1 MPRLTPD
8 TLRRALA
15 KGAPASAYYVHG
27 SESILKDEV
36 TALILDAA
44 LDPALRDFNLDFA
57 SAQQLDPDGLE
68 AVCSTL
74 PMMADRR
81 VVVLRDIEAWK
92 RKTKAKQPA
101 AQYLQRPSPDT
112 VLVIVQGN
120 DDDPDT
126 DLAQH
131 CTTVGCDALSGQ
143 ALDAWLDGRL
153 EAVGVTLTPDARE
166 HLLRATGADLGI
178 LAAEVLKLG
187 GLDVSGPLDLDTVGS
202 LVGVRH
208 GETADDWRDAV
219 LRDDVAHAAAVLP
232 RVLEQSGT
240 SGVALITLMGT
251 SLLVLRWARA
261 TAAQRRI
268 RDRALADAVKSFC
281 LSARP
286 RVGSYEPFA
295 RLIAEVAPHWSGARC
310 RAAIA
315 AALTADI
322 ALKNTTISDD
332 EGIVTDFA
340 LTVAGLRERGPMRV
354 PTGSLVDSR

>member
-8 TLRRALA
+8 KLRLALA

-27 SESILKDEV
+27 SEPILKDEV

-44 LDPALRDFNLDFA
+44 LDPSLRDFNLDYA
-57 SAQQLDPDGLE
+57 SAQQLDPDGL
-68 AVCSTL
+68 AAACSTL

-131 CTTVGCDALSGQ
+131 CTTVECDALSGP
-143 ALDAWLDGRL
+143 ALDTWLDGKL
-153 EAVGVTLTPDARE
+153 DAVGVTLSADARE
-166 HLLRATGADLGI
+166 HLLRASAADLGV
-178 LAAEVLKLG
+178 LSTEVLKLG
-187 GLDVSGPLDLDTVGS
+187 GLEITGPLDLDTVGS

-208 GETADDWRDAV
+208 GETPDDWRDAV
-219 LRDDVAHAAAVLP
+219 LRDDVARAAAVLP
-232 RVLEQSGT
+232 RILEQSGT

-261 TAAQRRI
+261 TASQRRI
-268 RDRALADAVKSFC
+268 RDRVLATAVKEFC
-281 LSARP
+281 MSTRP

-295 RLIAEVAPHWSGARC
+295 RMIAEVAPHWSGTRC
-310 RAAIA
+310 SAAIA
-315 AALTADI
+315 AALTADA
-322 ALKNTTISDD
+322 ALKNTTISDS
-332 EGIVTDFA
+332 EGILTDFV
-340 LTVAGLRERGPMRV
+340 LTVAGTKVESRQS
-354 PTGSLVDSR
+354 TGTGR